1 MAYLFCGASGWS
13 SCNTAAASFNEDI
26 GDWDTSGVTR
36 MDYMF
41 YYASAFSRNIGD
53 WAVDSVTTMYY
64 MFRSASSFNQ
74 DIGAW
79 DTSGVTAMDGM
90 FNSASVFDQDI
101 GAWDTSDVTSMKT
114 MFIGASSFN
123 QDISDWAVESV
134 TDMGGIFWGASA
146 FDQNLGWCVDD
157 QDLNGVLF
165 GSSCS
170 WPSCGVSE
178 DNCAPAP
185 TPRPTHPPPTPGPSP
200 APTPRPTPAP
210 TTPDPSP
217 APTPRPTPAPTT
229 PDPSPAPTPAPT
241 PSQTLVKVASSVT
254 LDGIVASQ
262 FNANGDM
269 KAAFAQ
275 SILDSAG
282 GAFVEVIDIEAVG
295 RRRRL
300 DDGSGVGVS
309 YTGVARVVG
318 TNDAASVG
326 ADLLEQAS
334 DALTAAVGD
343 GSFLTNLQA
352 ADTAFAA
359 VTVDVAA
366 TQTAIADAALEVI
379 ITTPSPTV
387 SPTPRPTVAPTVAP
401 TTVAQIVAQTVTP
414 TVAPTATRSSDTV
427 DAAHRPLGVS
437 AALLA
442 LALAA

>member
-1 MAYLFCGASGWS
+1 MTL
-13 SCNTAAASFNEDI
+13 E
-26 GDWDTSGVTR
+26 
-36 MDYMF
+36 
-41 YYASAFSRNIGD
+41 
-53 WAVDSVTTMYY
+53 
-64 MFRSASSFNQ
+64 
-74 DIGAW
+74 
-79 DTSGVTAMDGM
+79 
-90 FNSASVFDQDI
+90 
-101 GAWDTSDVTSMKT
+101 
-114 MFIGASSFN
+114 
-123 QDISDWAVESV
+123 
-134 TDMGGIFWGASA
+134 GIIAT
-146 FDQNLGWCVDD
+146 
-157 QDLNGVLF
+157 
-165 GSSCS
+165 
-170 WPSCGVSE
+170 E
-178 DNCAPAP
+178 
-185 TPRPTHPPPTPGPSP
+185 
-200 APTPRPTPAP
+200 
-210 TTPDPSP
+210 
-217 APTPRPTPAPTT
+217 
-229 PDPSPAPTPAPT
+229 
-241 PSQTLVKVASSVT
+241 
-254 LDGIVASQ
+254 
-262 FNANGDM
+262 FNADDGM

-414 TVAPTATRSSDTV
+414 TVAPTATRGSDTV
-427 DAAHRPLGVS
+427 DAAHRLSGVS
-437 AALLA
+437 AALLV
-442 LALAA
+442 LALDA